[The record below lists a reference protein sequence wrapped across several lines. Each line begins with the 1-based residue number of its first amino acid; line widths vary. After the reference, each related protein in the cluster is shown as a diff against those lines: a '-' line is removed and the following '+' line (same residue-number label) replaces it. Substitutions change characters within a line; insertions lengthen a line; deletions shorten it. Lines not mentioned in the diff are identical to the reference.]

1 MTTTSDP
8 AMTTS
13 KIAAALA
20 VLLLLALPLLPVPEF
35 WITQL
40 DYIGL
45 YATVVLG
52 LVLLT
57 GVAGL
62 TSFGQAAFVGLGA
75 YASAYVTTAL
85 GWPPWIGLACGMA
98 WTTVVALVV
107 AGVTLRM
114 SGHSLPLAT
123 IAWGLALFFLVGNL
137 DFLGKFDGLQG
148 VPAVSVGTIELR
160 TGRSA
165 YLLIWVVA
173 LLGAFA

>member
-8 AMTTS
+8 AVTKRS
-13 KIAAALA
+13 PLKIAAAIGV
-20 VLLLLALPLLPVPEF
+20 VLLFALPLLPVPEF

-62 TSFGQAAFVGLGA
+62 TSFGQAAFVGVGA
-75 YASAYVTTAL
+75 YATAYVTTACGASPWL
-85 GWPPWIGLACGMA
+85 GLLCGIVL
-98 WTTVVALVV
+98 TLLVALVV

-114 SGHSLPLAT
+114 SGHYLPLAT
-123 IAWGLALFFLVGNL
+123 IAWGLAMFFLVGNL
-137 DFLGKFDGLQG
+137 EFLGKFDGIQG
-148 VPAVSVGTIELR
+148 IPPVSIASHELR
-160 TGRSA
+160 TGRAS
-165 YLLIWVVA
+165 YH
-173 LLGAFA
+173 